1 MILFIVSTPAADM
14 ADCGSQCRKQDFLP
28 RKRGFYH
35 PAGMPHDKEYVN
47 SYDALKQGS
56 YRV

>member
-1 MILFIVSTPAADM
+1 LFTFPPPAADM

-35 PAGMPHDKEYVN
+35 PAGMPADKEYGN